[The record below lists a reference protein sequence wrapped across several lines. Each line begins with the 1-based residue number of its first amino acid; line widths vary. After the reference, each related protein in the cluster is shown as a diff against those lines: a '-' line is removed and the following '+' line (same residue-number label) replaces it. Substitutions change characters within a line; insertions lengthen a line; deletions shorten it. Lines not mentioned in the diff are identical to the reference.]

1 MATIK
6 DRHIH
11 EGWYVSD
18 FIKDLALQISWIMNG
33 ESWRKP
39 FTSKRELS
47 EWCKDNQP
55 YYKRT
60 IPEVN
65 NHFAKLYNLT

>member
-1 MATIK
+1 MKTRYDK
-6 DRHIH
+6 HIH

-18 FIKDLALQISWIMNG
+18 FIKDLEIQIRVIMNG

-39 FTSKRELS
+39 FTSKKELS
-47 EWCKDNQP
+47 DWCKSNQP
-55 YYKRT
+55 FYKKP

-65 NHFAKLYNLT
+65 NHFAKLYNLA